1 MKFRKSMLSASIATA
16 LLFAAAAQAQNAS
29 PQNQT
34 NGTDQSQ
41 AAKDKQ
47 AAQQKETAQ
56 TLGTVQVVGVRAAQA
71 LSIETK
77 KAANS
82 QIEVVSA
89 VDIGKLP
96 AKNVADTIAQLPG
109 VNIAD
114 AAGSEGGFDE
124 ADRASIRGSAPSL
137 TLTTVNGHSVASGDW
152 FILGGG
158 GTRSVSFAMLPS
170 EVVNQVVVHMT
181 PEAKLLE
188 GGAAGTID
196 IITRKPLDFSQQFSA
211 EGSVGAV
218 YADLPG
224 DTKPQFNG
232 LLNWKNASNTFGVMV
247 QAFYE
252 ERSLQRDGQE
262 MLGYSYIPYLE
273 SDGVTVYPAAK
284 ALGLTPARPGSN
296 STGVFYPN
304 LPGAALFTQIRK
316 RKGGSVDLQWKA
328 TDNLTFNLDAFY
340 SKMDATDYNR
350 NYMLRLRDKLPLQAV
365 SGSINGNILTSA
377 NLPGDPAISQG
388 IYDMISRPGES
399 ESSQFITLDADW
411 QATNNL
417 GFKFQAGSTRGTGNT
432 PTQDVMEMDTGYGS
446 TAGYSMNGLGTPLN
460 WNMSGP
466 SNAYDPATVGL
477 DWIFGDQG
485 IHVVDKERWFQ
496 ADGEYDFDNAGALSS
511 LEFGVRYAKHD
522 HDSPTAIAQGIN
534 WASGINPGV
543 PMGAANSGFTN
554 PPPVGGNYPGSFA
567 GDLGVGQMPSG
578 VWYWTPDQLKQL
590 DALYATRVV
599 NNDPGSSRFYPNDI
613 YSMSEK
619 NGAAYIQANF
629 TGEHWTANAGL
640 RYVSTD
646 ENIGYTSPGIQE
658 STYAIG
664 TPASAFY
671 PNGWYWNYYKHN
683 YNKVLPSFNVKFD
696 LNSDGS
702 LLTRWSASQTLTRQD
717 YTQLAGF
724 LSLSDPTAVGVMGSG
739 TGPNP
744 RLKPILSTNFSAS
757 LEWYFAERGLLSG
770 SVYAMDLN
778 NYYDYGTTTGTY
790 LNNYLTYNNTTN
802 PSHTPVYSSYLV
814 SIPVN
819 VNGTL
824 KGVSLNY
831 IQPIGDHFG
840 VSLNYTYASG
850 HSSGGTYLYNPDGTA
865 GNNIAAGN
873 RPLFGTSKNTANAS
887 VFYEDAHW
895 NARLNYTYRS
905 KFYDGMMAAVSGSLN
920 NTMPLL
926 PYWQSGQGYLS
937 FSAGYKL
944 NDHLSFSFDAM
955 NLNNPKLRYYV
966 NGAQAGLSFAAAP
979 EAFYVNGRQYY
990 FNVNFK
996 FGSGAPA
1003 PLPPATPPP
1012 PPAPEAAPPPPP
1024 PQNVVIDLRG
1034 VNFKFDRPKK
1044 GETSIDP
1051 TLKAPA
1057 SESVAI
1063 LSQAV
1068 DTLNR
1073 YPQVQ
1078 VEIDGYTDSKG
1089 SEKYNQG
1096 LSERRANIVDA
1107 YLTSHGVAASRIT
1120 AVKGFGEADPVDTN
1134 DTAAGRQRNRRVEFK
1149 VGGEGIQQAQPQQ

>member
-1 MKFRKSMLSASIATA
+1 MKLRKSMLSASIATA
-16 LLFAAAAQAQNAS
+16 LMFAAAAQAQNAS
-29 PQNQT
+29 PQDQT
-34 NGTDQSQ
+34 TSDQQQSQ
-41 AAKDKQ
+41 ASQ
-47 AAQQKETAQ
+47 SGTKETPQ
-56 TLGTVQVVGVRAAQA
+56 QLGTIQVVGVRAAQA
-71 LSIETK
+71 LSLETK
-77 KAANS
+77 KASNS
-82 QIEVVSA
+82 QVEVVSA
-89 VDIGKLP
+89 IDIGKLP

-114 AAGSEGGFDE
+114 AAGAEGGFDE

-137 TLTTVNGHSVASGDW
+137 TLTTVNGHSIGSGDW
-152 FILGGG
+152 FVLGGG

-196 IITRKPLDFSQQFSA
+196 IITRKPLDFSQKLSV
-211 EGSVGAV
+211 EGSVGGV
-218 YADLPG
+218 YADLPSK
-224 DTKPQFNG
+224 TEPQFSG
-232 LLNWKNASNTFGVMV
+232 LLNWKNDSSTFGVMV

-252 ERSLQRDGQE
+252 KRALQREGQE
-262 MLGYSYIPYLE
+262 LLGYSYIPTG
-273 SDGVTVYPAAK
+273 SAA
-284 ALGLTPARPGSN
+284 ATSLGLSAATPGSA

-340 SKMDATDYNR
+340 SHLDATDYNR
-350 NYMLRLRDKLPLQAV
+350 NYMLRTRDQLPKQAV
-365 SGSINGNILTSA
+365 TGTIQGNILTSA
-377 NLPGDPAISQG
+377 NLPGDPTISQG

-399 ESSQFITLDADW
+399 ESSQFVTLDADW

-417 GFKFQAGSTRGTGNT
+417 GFKFQLGTTRGTGNT
-432 PTQDVMEMDTGYGS
+432 PTQDVMEMDTGFGS
-446 TAGYSMNGLGTPLN
+446 TASYAMNGLGTPLN
-460 WNMSGP
+460 WSMSGTN
-466 SNAYDPATVGL
+466 NAFDPATAGL
-477 DWIFGDQG
+477 DWIFGEQN
-485 IHVVDKERWFQ
+485 IHVIDKERWFQ
-496 ADGEYDFDNAGALSS
+496 ADGTYDFDNAGALSS

-522 HDSPTAIAQGIN
+522 HDSPTDIAQGPN
-534 WASGINPGV
+534 FASAVQFGQGSTIY
-543 PMGAANSGFTN
+543 
-554 PPPVGGNYPGSFA
+554 PPAGGNYPGSFA
-567 GDLGVGQMPSG
+567 SDLGVGQMPANI
-578 VWYWTPDQLKQL
+578 WFWTADQLSQL
-590 DALYATRVV
+590 NALYANRKVTD
-599 NNDPGSSRFYPNDI
+599 DPGTSRFYPNGI
-613 YSMSEK
+613 YSMTEK

-658 STYAIG
+658 ASYAIG
-664 TPASAFY
+664 SPPSAFY

-724 LSLSDPTAVGVMGSG
+724 LNLNDPNVVGDIGGGSG
-739 TGPNP
+739 SNP

-757 LEWYFAERGLLSG
+757 LEWYFAQRGLLAA
-770 SVYAMDLN
+770 SVYQMDLN
-778 NYYDYGTTTGTY
+778 NYYDYGTVTRTY
-790 LNNYLTYNNTTN
+790 LNNFLTNNGAGNN
-802 PSHTPVYSSYLV
+802 PSHTPIYSQYLV

-824 KGVSLNY
+824 KGVTLNY

-840 VSLNYTYASG
+840 VSFNYTYATG
-850 HSSGGTYLYNPDGTA
+850 HSSGGTYLYNADGTLA
-865 GNNIAAGN
+865 NNAAAGN

-895 NARLNYTYRS
+895 NARVNYTYRS
-905 KFYDGMMAAVSGSLN
+905 KFYDGVMSSTGQMA
-920 NTMPLL
+920 LL

-944 NDHLSFSFDAM
+944 NDNVSFSFDAM
-955 NLNNPKLRYYV
+955 NLNNPKLRYFI
-966 NGAQAGLSFAAAP
+966 NGAQAGLGFSTAP

-1003 PLPPATPPP
+1003 PLPPAAPPP
-1012 PPAPEAAPPPPP
+1012 PPPVAPPPPPP

-1044 GETSIDP
+1044 GESNIDP
-1051 TLKAPA
+1051 TLKPPA
-1057 SESVAI
+1057 SESLAI

-1089 SEKYNQG
+1089 SEKYNQA
-1096 LSERRANIVDA
+1096 LSERRANIVDQ

-1120 AVKGFGEADPVDTN
+1120 AVKGLGEADPVDSN

>member
-29 PQNQT
+29 PQGQSTANDQPQAGTGAQT
-34 NGTDQSQ
+34 DSTQ
-41 AAKDKQ
+41 KK
-47 AAQQKETAQ
+47 KETVQQLQ
-56 TLGTVQVVGVRAAQA
+56 TIQVVGVRAAQA
-71 LSIETK
+71 LSLETK

-82 QIEVVSA
+82 HVEVVSA

-96 AKNVADTIAQLPG
+96 AKDVADTIAQLPG

-114 AAGSEGGFDE
+114 AAGAEGGFDE

-137 TLTTVNGHSVASGDW
+137 TLTTINGHSVASGDW

-158 GTRSVSFAMLPS
+158 GTRSVSYSMFPS
-170 EVVNQVVVHMT
+170 EMVSQVVVYKSS
-181 PEAKLLE
+181 EAKLLE
-188 GGAAGTID
+188 GGAAGSID
-196 IITRKPLDFSQQFSA
+196 IITRKPLDFSRPFSA
-211 EGSVGAV
+211 EASVGAV

-224 DTKPQFNG
+224 KTKPQFNG
-232 LLNWKNASNTFGVMV
+232 LVNWKNDSNTFGVMV

-252 ERSLQRDGQE
+252 ERALQRNGQE
-262 MLGYSYIPYLE
+262 MLGYSYIP
-273 SDGVTVYPAAK
+273 SGSVAAG
-284 ALGLTPARPGSN
+284 ALGLSPATPGSP

-304 LPGAALFTQIRK
+304 LPGAALFTQTRK
-316 RKGGSVDLQWKA
+316 RKGGSVDLQWRP

-350 NYMLRLRDKLPLQAV
+350 NYMLRLREQLPAQPV
-365 SGSINGNILTSA
+365 TGTISGNLLTSA
-377 NLPGDPAISQG
+377 NLPGAPSISQG

-417 GFKFQAGSTRGTGNT
+417 GFKFQIGSTRGTGNT
-432 PTQDVMEMDTGYGS
+432 PVQDIMEMDTGFGS
-446 TAGYSMNGLGTPLN
+446 TASYAMNGLGTPLN
-460 WNMSGP
+460 WAMSGDNT
-466 SNAYDPATVGL
+466 SFNPATAGL
-477 DWIFGDQG
+477 DWIFGDQN
-485 IHVVDKERWFQ
+485 IHVVDKDRWFQ
-496 ADGEYDFDNAGALSS
+496 ADGEYDFVNAGALSS

-522 HDSPTAIAQGIN
+522 HDSPTAIAQGPN
-534 WASGINPGV
+534 FASAVQFGQGSTIY
-543 PMGAANSGFTN
+543 
-554 PPPVGGNYPGSFA
+554 PPAGGNYPSGFA

-578 VWYWTPDQLKQL
+578 IWFWTPDQLAQL
-590 DALYATRVV
+590 NGLYANRKVTD
-599 NNDPGSSRFYPNDI
+599 DPNTSRFYPNDI
-613 YSMSEK
+613 YAMSEK
-619 NGAAYIQANF
+619 NGAAYVQANF
-629 TGEHWTANAGL
+629 TGDHWSANAGL

-646 ENIGYTSPGIQE
+646 ENIGYTSASIQE
-658 STYAIG
+658 SDYHLG
-664 TPASAFY
+664 SPPSAFY
-671 PNGWYWNYYKHN
+671 PAGWYWNNYKHN
-683 YNKVLPSFNVKFD
+683 YNKVLPSFNLRFD
-696 LNSDGS
+696 LNQDGS
-702 LLTRWSASQTLTRQD
+702 LLARFAASQTLTRQD
-717 YTQLAGF
+717 YGQLAGF
-724 LSLSDPTAVGVMGSG
+724 LALSDPHAEGVEGSG
-739 TGPNP
+739 SGPNP
-744 RLKPILSTNFSAS
+744 RLKPILSTNFDAS
-757 LEWYFAERGLLSG
+757 LEWYFAQRGLLSA
-770 SVYAMDLN
+770 SVYQMDLS
-778 NYYDYGTTTGTY
+778 NYYDYGTRTGTY
-790 LNNYLTYNNTTN
+790 LNDFLTHNAETN
-802 PSHTPVYSSYLV
+802 PSGAPIYSNYLV

-819 VNGTL
+819 VDGTL
-824 KGVSLNY
+824 RGVELNY
-831 IQPIGDHFG
+831 IQPIGEHFG
-840 VSLNYTYASG
+840 VQLNYTYANG
-850 HSSGGTYLYNPDGTA
+850 HSSGGTYLYNPDGTP

-887 VFYEDAHW
+887 IYYEDSHW
-895 NARLNYTYRS
+895 NARINYTYRS
-905 KFYDGMMAAVSGSLN
+905 KFYDGMMAAVAGALG
-920 NTMPLL
+920 NTPALL

-944 NDHLSFSFDAM
+944 NDNVSFSFDAM
-955 NLNNPKLRYYV
+955 NLNNPTLRYFV
-966 NGAQAGLSFAAAP
+966 NGHQAGLDFGDAP

-990 FNVNFK
+990 LNVNFK
-996 FGSGAPA
+996 FGSAAQA
-1003 PLPPATPPP
+1003 PLPPAAPPP
-1012 PPAPEAAPPPPP
+1012 PPAVAPPPPPP

-1034 VNFKFDRPKK
+1034 VNFKFDRPKA
-1044 GETSIDP
+1044 GETNIDP

-1057 SESVAI
+1057 SDSVAI

-1149 VGGEGIQQAQPQQ
+1149 VGGEGIQQGQPQQ

>member
-34 NGTDQSQ
+34 NNTDQSQ
-41 AAKDKQ
+41 AAKNKQ
-47 AAQQKETAQ
+47 AAEQKQTAQ

-71 LSIETK
+71 LSLETK

-82 QIEVVSA
+82 QVEVVSA

-137 TLTTVNGHSVASGDW
+137 TLTTINGHSVASGDW
-152 FILGGG
+152 FILGSG

-211 EGSVGAV
+211 EASVGAV

-232 LLNWKNASNTFGVMV
+232 LLNWKNASNTFGVMF

-252 ERSLQRDGQE
+252 ERSLQREGQE
-262 MLGYSYIPYLE
+262 ILGYSYIPTG
-273 SDGVTVYPAAK
+273 SAA
-284 ALGLTPARPGSN
+284 ATSLGLSAARPGSA

-304 LPGAALFTQIRK
+304 LPGAALFTQTRK
-316 RKGGSVDLQWKA
+316 RKGGTVDIQWRP

-340 SKMDATDYNR
+340 SKLDATDYNR
-350 NYMLRLRDKLPLQAV
+350 NYMLRTRDQLPKQAV
-365 SGSINGNILTSA
+365 TGTIQGNILTSA
-377 NLPGDPAISQG
+377 SLPGDPAISQG

-399 ESSQFITLDADW
+399 ESSQFVTLDADW
-411 QATNNL
+411 QATQNL
-417 GFKFQAGSTRGTGNT
+417 GFKFQLGTTRGTGNT
-432 PTQDVMEMDTGYGS
+432 PVQDVMEMDTGYGS
-446 TAGYSMNGLGTPLN
+446 TASYAMNGAGAPLN
-460 WNMSGP
+460 WAMSGD
-466 SNAYDPATVGL
+466 NTRFDPATMGL
-477 DWIFGDQG
+477 DWIFGDQDV
-485 IHVVDKERWFQ
+485 HVVDKERWFQ
-496 ADGEYDFDNAGALSS
+496 ADGEYDFDNAGPLSS

-522 HDSPTAIAQGIN
+522 HDSPTAVAQGPN
-534 WASGINPGV
+534 FASAVEFGLHNPSIY
-543 PMGAANSGFTN
+543 PSA
-554 PPPVGGNYPGSFA
+554 GGNYPGDFA
-567 GDLGVGQMPSG
+567 SNVGVGQMPANI
-578 VWYWTPDQLKQL
+578 WFWTPAQLSQL
-590 DALYATRVV
+590 NALYANRKVTG
-599 NNDPGSSRFYPNDI
+599 DTSSRFYPNDI

-658 STYAIG
+658 PTHSG
-664 TPASAFY
+664 PFLNSAFY
-671 PNGWYWNYYKHN
+671 PNGWYWNYYKHS
-683 YNKVLPSFNVKFD
+683 YNKILPSFNVKFD
-696 LNSDGS
+696 LNQDGS
-702 LLTRWSASQTLTRQD
+702 LLTRFSASQTLTRQD
-717 YTQLAGF
+717 YNQLAGF
-724 LSLSDPTAVGVMGSG
+724 LSLTDPTVQGEIGSG
-739 TGPNP
+739 SGANP

-757 LEWYFAERGLLSG
+757 LEWYFAQRGLLAA
-770 SVYAMDLN
+770 SVYQMDLS
-778 NYYDYGTTTGTY
+778 NYYDYGSTTGTY
-790 LNNYLTYNNTTN
+790 LNNYLTNNGAGDN
-802 PSHTPVYSSYLV
+802 PSHTPVYSQYLV

-831 IQPIGDHFG
+831 IQPIGEHFG
-840 VSLNYTYASG
+840 VSFNYTYANG
-850 HSSGGTYLYNPDGTA
+850 HSSGGTYLYNPDGTP

-873 RPLFGTSKNTANAS
+873 RPLFGTSKNTFNAS
-887 VFYEDAHW
+887 VFYESEHW

-905 KFYDGMMAAVSGSLN
+905 KFYDGVMSNSGAG
-920 NTMPLL
+920 MPLL
-926 PYWQSGQGYLS
+926 PYWQQGQGYLS

-944 NDHLSFSFDAM
+944 NDHVSFSFDAM
-955 NLNNPKLRYYV
+955 NLNNPKLRYYI
-966 NGAQAGLSFAAAP
+966 NGAQAGLGFSTAP

-990 FNVNFK
+990 LTAHFK
-996 FGSGAPA
+996 FGSGSQA
-1003 PLPPATPPP
+1003 PLPA
-1012 PPAPEAAPPPPP
+1012 AAPPPPP
-1024 PQNVVIDLRG
+1024 PVAPPPPPPPQKVVIDLRG
-1034 VNFKFDRPKK
+1034 VNFKFDRPKP
-1044 GETSIDP
+1044 GETSIGP
-1051 TLKAPA
+1051 TLKPPA
-1057 SESVAI
+1057 SDSIAI
-1063 LSQAV
+1063 LGQAV

-1078 VEIDGYTDSKG
+1078 VEIDGYTDSRG
-1089 SEKYNQG
+1089 SEKYNQA
-1096 LSERRANIVDA
+1096 LSERRASIVDA
-1107 YLTSHGVAASRIT
+1107 YLTSHGVDASRIT
-1120 AVKGFGEADPVDTN
+1120 AVKGLGAANPVDTN
-1134 DTAAGRQRNRRVEFK
+1134 TTEAGRERNRRVEFK
-1149 VGGEGIQQAQPQQ
+1149 VGGEGIEQGQPQQ

>member
-29 PQNQT
+29 PQNRT
-34 NGTDQSQ
+34 SNGDQSQ
-41 AAKDKQ
+41 TAKDKQ
-47 AAQQKETAQ
+47 PAQQKESAQ
-56 TLGTVQVVGVRAAQA
+56 TLGTVQVIGVRAAQA

-82 QIEVVSA
+82 QVEVVSA

-114 AAGSEGGFDE
+114 AAGAEGGFDE

-137 TLTTVNGHSVASGDW
+137 TLTTVNGHSIGSGDW
-152 FILGGG
+152 FVLGGG
-158 GTRSVSFAMLPS
+158 GTRSVSFSMLPS

-211 EGSVGAV
+211 EGSVGGV
-218 YADLPG
+218 YADLP
-224 DTKPQFNG
+224 DKTEPQFSG
-232 LLNWKNASNTFGVMV
+232 LLNWKNDSNTFGVMV

-252 ERSLQRDGQE
+252 KRALQREGQE
-262 MLGYSYIPYLE
+262 LLGYSYIPTG
-273 SDGVTVYPAAK
+273 SAA
-284 ALGLTPARPGSN
+284 ATSLGLSAATPGSP

-304 LPGAALFTQIRK
+304 LPGAALFTQTRK

-340 SKMDATDYNR
+340 SHLDATDYNR
-350 NYMLRLRDKLPLQAV
+350 NYMLRTRDQLPKQAV
-365 SGSINGNILTSA
+365 TGTIQDNILTSA

-417 GFKFQAGSTRGTGNT
+417 GFKFQIGTTKGTGNT
-432 PTQDVMEMDTGYGS
+432 PTQDVMEMDTGFGS
-446 TAGYSMNGLGTPLN
+446 TASYAMNGLGTPLN
-460 WNMSGP
+460 WAMSGTN
-466 SNAYDPATVGL
+466 NAFDPATAGL
-477 DWIFGDQG
+477 DWIFGEQN

-496 ADGEYDFDNAGALSS
+496 ADGTYDFDNAGPLSS
-511 LEFGVRYAKHD
+511 LDFGVRYAKHD
-522 HDSPTAIAQGIN
+522 HDSPTDIAQGPN
-534 WASGINPGV
+534 FASAVQFGQ
-543 PMGAANSGFTN
+543 NSTIY
-554 PPPVGGNYPGSFA
+554 PPAGGNYPGDFA
-567 GDLGVGQMPSG
+567 SNLGVGEMPSDI
-578 VWYWTPDQLKQL
+578 WFWTPAQLAQL
-590 DALYATRVV
+590 NALYANRAVT
-599 NNDPGSSRFYPNDI
+599 NDPGTSRFYPNGI
-613 YSMSEK
+613 YSLTEK

-658 STYAIG
+658 ASYALG
-664 TPASAFY
+664 SPPSAFY
-671 PNGWYWNYYKHN
+671 PGGWYWNYYKHS
-683 YNKVLPSFNVKFD
+683 YNKVLPSFNIKFD

-724 LSLSDPTAVGVMGSG
+724 LNLNDPTVATELGGGS
-739 TGPNP
+739 GPNP

-757 LEWYFAERGLLSG
+757 LEWYFAPRGLLAG
-770 SVYAMDLN
+770 SVYMMDLN
-778 NYYDYGTTTGTY
+778 NYYDYGAVTRTY
-790 LNNYLTYNNTTN
+790 LNNYLTYNTATN
-802 PSHTPVYSSYLV
+802 PSGAPIYSNYLV

-819 VNGTL
+819 VNGNL
-824 KGVSLNY
+824 KGVTLNY

-840 VSLNYTYASG
+840 VSLNYTYATG
-850 HSSGGTYLYNPDGTA
+850 HSSGGTLLYNPDGTL
-865 GNNIAAGN
+865 GNNVAAGN

-887 VFYEDAHW
+887 VFFEDAHW
-895 NARLNYTYRS
+895 NARVNYTYRS
-905 KFYDGMMAAVSGSLN
+905 KFYDGMMSSSGQ
-920 NTMPLL
+920 MALL

-955 NLNNPKLRYYV
+955 NLNNPKLRYFID
-966 NGAQAGLSFAAAP
+966 GAQAGLGFSTAP

-996 FGSGAPA
+996 FGSGSPA
-1003 PLPPATPPP
+1003 PQPPATPPPP

-1034 VNFKFDRPKK
+1034 VNFKFDRPRP
-1044 GETSIDP
+1044 GEHDIGP
-1051 TLKAPA
+1051 TLKSPA
-1057 SESVAI
+1057 SESLAI

-1089 SEKYNQG
+1089 SAQYNQA
-1096 LSERRANIVDA
+1096 LSERRAQIVEQ
-1107 YLTSHGVAASRIT
+1107 YLTAHGVAASRIT
-1120 AVKGFGEADPVDTN
+1120 AVKGFGEADPIDTN
-1134 DTAAGRQRNRRVEFK
+1134 KTAAGRQRNRRVEFK
-1149 VGGEGIQQAQPQQ
+1149 VGGEGIQQGQPPQQ